1 SSASG
6 ASATLRARWW
16 IRFQSRRASIV
27 PARSRFQKGARF
39 VATRPFVDTHIHY
52 WDLKDENLRY
62 VWLEPDWI
70 HPILGNIDG
79 LKVLLYSADEFI
91 GETRF
96 QNVSKIVHVQ
106 AAIGVED

>member
-1 SSASG
+1 M
-6 ASATLRARWW
+6 
-16 IRFQSRRASIV
+16 
-27 PARSRFQKGARF
+27 
-39 VATRPFVDTHIHY
+39 ATRPFVDTHIHY

-106 AAIGVED
+106 AAIGVEDPVAETRWLPLERW